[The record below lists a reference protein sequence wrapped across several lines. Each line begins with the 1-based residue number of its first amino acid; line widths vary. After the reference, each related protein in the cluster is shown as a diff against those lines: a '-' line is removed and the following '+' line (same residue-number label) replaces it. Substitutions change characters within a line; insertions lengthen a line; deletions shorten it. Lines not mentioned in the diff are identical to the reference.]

1 MILTTPK
8 LVYGK
13 NDTVNGV
20 SYLLRSLSAGSSN
33 ATPAGNEW
41 DQILAKGDLIHNY
54 NKYSW
59 GQDTAGFDAS
69 RRVLRGNSSAS
80 FWNATYSTYSH
91 NTSNTY
97 FYGFRPALEIINA
110 DTLSSDALKTVTYEM
125 GANGIL
131 GSGSLTSAT
140 VVYAGTLTLPDM
152 TAANG
157 FNYTGAP
164 QAGKILGWN
173 NGSVFYPTGTK
184 LSSLPSGTVLTAG
197 YGAPTYAL
205 TVTAGTGGSVNTG
218 AGGNYSEGAEINLTA
233 TPSANYT
240 FSQWTSIGGGTFGST
255 TSAATTF
262 MMPENAATITA
273 IFTLFKA
280 VNDIT
285 GVPTSG
291 TVGTQIDL
299 TGATVIPSDAT
310 SKTITWTVKDAGTTG
325 VTGADL
331 ATGKFTPSAAGTLVL
346 TATVANGL
354 TESLNYSRD
363 FTITV
368 SAAPDTRRW
377 FGRRRFKT
385 E

>member
-1 MILTTPK
+1 MPTSRSLFLADYNIYQDISWNDLNDAK

-240 FSQWTSIGGGTFGST
+240 LQPVDFYRRRHLRQHDQRRH
-255 TSAATTF
+255 
-262 MMPENAATITA
+262 N
-273 IFTLFKA
+273 LY
-280 VNDIT
+280 
-285 GVPTSG
+285 
-291 TVGTQIDL
+291 
-299 TGATVIPSDAT
+299 
-310 SKTITWTVKDAGTTG
+310 DAGKRSHDYCHFY
-325 VTGADL
+325 V
-331 ATGKFTPSAAGTLVL
+331 
-346 TATVANGL
+346 
-354 TESLNYSRD
+354 
-363 FTITV
+363 I
-368 SAAPDTRRW
+368 
-377 FGRRRFKT
+377 
-385 E
+385 